1 MKTRPKRTKQIAIAL
16 PMMALLATGCSKDI
30 NDLHDFIETTKASS
44 VGSVKPIP
52 QFKPYENFTYS
63 AEDLRDPFESNI
75 DITEDQSPAKDSL
88 HPESDRPKQYLE
100 LAGSKVLELTLN
112 RMLQSGVFTAI
123 AVAISKEDPYW
134 PELEIASNEKVITAA
149 GGKERADSVL
159 SALKSLREQASDND
173 WVLVHDAAR
182 PCLTSIDIHLL
193 IDSLKDDDVGGIL
206 ALSSHDTLKNVEG
219 LNITRTIDRS
229 VIWRALTPQM
239 FRYGMLKQALEQAEG
254 NPAVTDE
261 ASALEMQGLQPK
273 IVEGRPDNIK
283 ITRPEDL
290 ALAQFYMEQQS

>member
-1 MKTRPKRTKQIAIAL
+1 MT
-16 PMMALLATGCSKDI
+16 D
-30 NDLHDFIETTKASS
+30 
-44 VGSVKPIP
+44 SVK
-52 QFKPYENFTYS
+52 FW
-63 AEDLRDPFESNI
+63 AVV
-75 DITEDQSPAKDSL
+75 PAAGVGKRMQA
-88 HPESDRPKQYLE
+88 DRPKQYLP
-100 LAGSKVLELTLN
+100 LANKTVLEQTLM
-112 RMLQSGVFTAI
+112 RLLDADVFS
-123 AVAISKEDPYW
+123 AVAVAVSKEDPYW
-134 PELEIASNEKVITAA
+134 PELELSSHDKVITAA

-159 SALKSLREQASDND
+159 SALKSLRDRASDSD

-182 PCLTSIDIHLL
+182 PCLTSSDIHLL
-193 IDSLKDDDVGGIL
+193 IETLKDDDVGGIL

-219 LNITRTIDRS
+219 RNITETIDRS

-290 ALAQFYMEQQS
+290 ALAQFYMEHQQ